1 MLFDLK
7 KEKEKAIEAQ
17 KKHAVEQKSHA
28 IAKTFAKS
36 TFIESIA
43 KKELEGRI
51 GELEEGRLI
60 EFHTDGAWS
69 LHHLLE
75 HCLIQCG
82 VSKLYACTWGL
93 SEDPARAIVEMKNSG
108 LISELHFLF
117 DHRIRN
123 MNPAPIQMLTGV
135 CDTFGFVKTHAK
147 IISILGEKLSLAIIS
162 SSNFTKNPR
171 FEAGFVHV
179 SKESAEFHK
188 KGLLERIHVEKQ

>member
-7 KEKEKAIEAQ
+7 KEQAKTIEA
-17 KKHAVEQKSHA
+17 QKSHA
-28 IAKTFAKS
+28 IAKSFAKT

-51 GELEEGRLI
+51 GKLSEGRLI

-69 LHHLLE
+69 LHHLLQ
-75 HCLIQCG
+75 HCILQC
-82 VSKLYACTWGL
+82 VISKVYACTWGL

-123 MNPAPIQMLTGV
+123 MNPAPLQMLTQA
-135 CDTFGFVKTHAK
+135 CDTFGFVKSHAK
-147 IISILGEKLSLAIIS
+147 IISIFGEKLSLAILT

>member
-7 KEKEKAIEAQ
+7 KEQEKTIEAQ
-17 KKHAVEQKSHA
+17 KSHS
-28 IAKTFAKS
+28 IAKSFAKT

-43 KKELEGRI
+43 KKELEGRV
-51 GELEEGRLI
+51 GELSEGRLI

-69 LHHLLE
+69 LHQLLGY
-75 HCLIQCG
+75 CLAQCG
-82 VSKLYACTWGL
+82 VSKVYACTWGL

-147 IISILGEKLSLAIIS
+147 IISILGEKLSLAIIT

-179 SKESAEFHK
+179 SRESAEFHK
-188 KGLLERIHVEKQ
+188 KGLLDRIKVEKQ

>member
-1 MLFDLK
+1 MLFKLDKTVNEVIALEKSSAIK
-7 KEKEKAIEAQ
+7 KD
-17 KKHAVEQKSHA
+17 
-28 IAKTFAKS
+28 FAKS

-51 GELEEGRLI
+51 GELSDGRLI

-69 LHHLLE
+69 LHHLLQ
-75 HCLIQCG
+75 HCILQCG
-82 VSKLYACTWGL
+82 LSKVYACTWGL

-117 DHRIRN
+117 DYRIRN
-123 MNPAPIQMLTGV
+123 MKPAPLQLLTGV
-135 CDTFGFVKTHAK
+135 CDTFGFVKSHAK
-147 IISILGEKLSLAIIS
+147 IISILGEKLSLSIIT

-188 KGLLERIHVEKQ
+188 KGLLERIQIEKQ

>member
-1 MLFDLK
+1 MLFKLDKTENEATILEKSSAIK
-7 KEKEKAIEAQ
+7 KDF
-17 KKHAVEQKSHA
+17 
-28 IAKTFAKS
+28 AKT

-51 GELEEGRLI
+51 GELSEGRLI

-69 LHHLLE
+69 LHQLLGY
-75 HCLIQCG
+75 CLAQCG
-82 VSKLYACTWGL
+82 VAKVYACTWAI

-108 LISELHFLF
+108 AISELHFLF
-117 DHRIRN
+117 DYRIRN
-123 MNPAPIQMLTGV
+123 MKPAPLQLLMGV
-135 CDTFGFVKTHAK
+135 CDTFGFVKSHAK
-147 IISILGEKLSLAIIS
+147 IISILGEKLSLSIIT

-188 KGLLERIHVEKQ
+188 KGLLERIQIEKQ